1 MSALDG
7 LLFVLLDC
15 GSLDI
20 SILDDVGYDLGD
32 IAVELQEE
40 GVKVTLNNIT
50 DAIFRKG
57 QDELKDTLEDKIRN
71 SRMKETSAKRARTNT
86 KSCRNRLM
94 NWNAVTRRKMWSGSA
109 TASIPRFGLEITK
122 RFTGSISRMRF
133 QTSRRTWDLN
143 FRRREDG

>member
-40 GVKVTLNNIT
+40 GVKVTLNNII
-50 DAIFRKG
+50 DAIFVKG
-57 QDELKDTLEDKIRN
+57 RTN
-71 SRMKETSAKRARTNT
+71 SKMLSRRRFQNLRVKETSAKRVQTNT
-86 KSCRNRLM
+86 KSCRNRLT
-94 NWNAVTRRKMWSGSA
+94 NWNAATRRKMWSGSA
-109 TASIPRFGLEITK
+109 TVLTPRFGSEITK

-133 QTSRRTWDLN
+133 QTSKRIWDLN